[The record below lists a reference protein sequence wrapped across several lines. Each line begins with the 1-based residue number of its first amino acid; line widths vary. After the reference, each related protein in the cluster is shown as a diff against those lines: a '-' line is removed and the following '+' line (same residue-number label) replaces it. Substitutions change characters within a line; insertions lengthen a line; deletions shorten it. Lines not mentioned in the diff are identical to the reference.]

1 MKKFVALLIV
11 LCVVFGLCIG
21 YRAVPINGVALTDDA
36 AELDAAAPA
45 EDNAAPA
52 EALPGIDAEAEAEAE
67 TQEDNTAAEYA
78 ALYAIH
84 EPDYVVASIDGRDVT
99 WADYYYFLHFQAQ
112 QMSNYFAQM
121 ANYYEMD
128 VGWQD
133 EYETGLSFEDFA
145 VDNTESMLRELYG
158 IEKYAAE
165 HDNELDAEDEET
177 LQAQRESD
185 IVSVCGEGATEEDF
199 AEALKLMYISD
210 ELYTRLNAC
219 NILYI
224 EGFEREYGAQGEL
237 MDEAEAVRFLED
249 NGYLAAN
256 HILFLTTDSETGEEL
271 SEEEIAEKRAQA
283 EELVEE
289 LRAIDDVD
297 ARLARFA
304 ELKSEYDEDTGKTG
318 YPEGYVFTE
327 GTMVSEFEDAVKA
340 LGDYEVSDPVLS
352 NYGYHVIMRLPHGAG
367 RTVQYLNN
375 GTPVDARYL
384 SASSKYTNDMQS
396 LYKSLD
402 IDYAEDFEQIKL
414 SEYVK

>member
-11 LCVVFGLCIG
+11 LCVVFGLGIG
-21 YRAVPINGVALTDDA
+21 YRAVTIDDA
-36 AELDAAAPA
+36 AEADVAAPVDDTAAPA
-45 EDNAAPA
+45 ED
-52 EALPGIDAEAEAEAE
+52 LPGIDAEAEAEAE
-67 TQEDNTAAEYA
+67 EEAQEDDSTAEYA

-84 EPDYVVASIDGRDVT
+84 EPDYVVASIDGRDVP

-121 ANYYEMD
+121 ANYYGMN

-145 VDNTESMLRELYG
+145 LENTESMLREMYG
-158 IEKYAAE
+158 IEKYSTE
-165 HDNELDAEDEET
+165 HGNELDADDEET

-199 AEALKLMYISD
+199 AEALKIMYISE
-210 ELYTRLNAC
+210 ELYRRLNAC
-219 NILYI
+219 NILYV
-224 EGFEREYGAQGEL
+224 ENFEREYGAQGEL
-237 MDEAEAVRFLED
+237 MDEAEAVKFLED
-249 NGYLAAN
+249 NGYLSAN
-256 HILFLTTDSETGEEL
+256 HILFLTSDMETGEEF
-271 SEEEIAEKRAQA
+271 SEEEIAEKKAQA
-283 EELVEE
+283 EKLVEE
-289 LRAIDDVD
+289 LRAIEDDD

-304 ELKSEYDEDTGKTG
+304 ELKEEFDEDTGKTN

-327 GTMVSEFEDAVKA
+327 GTMVTEFEDAVKA

-352 NYGYHVIMRLPHGAG
+352 TYGYHVIMRLPHEAG

-384 SASSKYTNDMQS
+384 SASSKYTNDMQN
-396 LYKSLD
+396 LYASLD
-402 IDYAEDFEQIKL
+402 IDYAEDFEPIVL
-414 SEYVK
+414 SEYIK